1 MGGMRLKKRLV
12 SIILII
18 LLTFT
23 STLAFGEID
32 IDAKSALLM
41 DYGSGEIIY
50 AKNEHEKLAPAS
62 ITKIMTLLL
71 AMEAL
76 ENNKISLSDKVVISE
91 YASSMGGT
99 QLYLDA
105 GETQTIENLIKAISI
120 RSANDAAVALGEYIG
135 GSNEGFVKLMNERS
149 KTLGMKNTNF
159 VNPSGLPKENHY
171 TTAYD
176 VAIMSRELLKYEEA
190 IKYLSTYMEDL
201 TVGKNKTSIQTMVN
215 TNRMIKDYDGANGI
229 KTGFTNEAQHCISAS
244 AKRGNLQLIAVVM
257 GAESSNIRFS
267 EAKRLLDYGFSNYES
282 VTIGKKGDIISVIP
296 VEKGKLNFVE
306 IMLERDSHILLPKG
320 QKANIEKT
328 IEHFEYIDAPIEQG
342 TITGELKV
350 VIDNKVID
358 SVNLVAKTTIEKANF
373 INIFN
378 KAFKN
383 FLFNE

>member
-1 MGGMRLKKRLV
+1 MRLKKRLV

-18 LLTFT
+18 LLTFI
-23 STLAFGEID
+23 SVLAYGDID
-32 IDAKSALLM
+32 IDGKSALLM

-76 ENNKISLSDKVVISE
+76 ESKKISLSDKVIISE

-105 GETQTIENLIKAISI
+105 NETQTVESLIKAISI

-135 GSNEGFVKLMNERS
+135 GSNEGFIKLMNERG
-149 KTLGMKNTNF
+149 KDLGMENTNF
-159 VNPSGLPKENHY
+159 VNSNGLSDENHY

-176 VAIMSRELLKYEEA
+176 IAIMSRELLKHKEVT
-190 IKYLSTYMEDL
+190 KYLSTYMEDL
-201 TVGKNKTSIQTMVN
+201 TVGKNKTSVQTMVN
-215 TNRMIKDYDGANGI
+215 TNRLIKDYDGANGI
-229 KTGFTNEAQHCISAS
+229 KTGFTNAAQHCISAS
-244 AKRGNLQLIAVVM
+244 AKRGNLQLIAIVM
-257 GAESSNIRFS
+257 GSESSNIRFS

-282 VTIGKKGDIISVIP
+282 VAIGEKGDIISVIP
-296 VEKGKLNFVE
+296 VEKGKLDSVE

-320 QKANIEKT
+320 QKANIEKI
-328 IEHFEYIDAPIEQG
+328 IEQSEYLDAPIEQG
-342 TITGELKV
+342 AVIGELKV
-350 VIDNKVID
+350 VIDDKVID
-358 SVNLVAKTTIEKANF
+358 SINLVTKSTVEKASF

-378 KAFKN
+378 KTFKN